1 MQITMKTT
9 VFDRVV
15 EALSDFAISFANA
28 RLAAEEIERL
38 HKMSDEELAL
48 HNVAPKIRHQRF
60 VFESL
65 TDSAT

>member
-48 HNVAPKIRHQRF
+48 HNVAREDIAAHVYKRY
-60 VFESL
+60 L
-65 TDSAT
+65 K